1 MEFRVEW
8 SEGGGIE
15 GPWQELDTANTQ
27 SDDEA
32 EAGLHAVGQ
41 TGTLAGLYRVRPHE
55 LPDERPA
62 YYFMDA
68 GGRIERRHFPGLC

>member
-8 SEGGGIE
+8 SEHGGIE
-15 GPWQELDTANTQ
+15 GPWQEVGVADTR

-41 TGTLAGLYRVRPHE
+41 TGKHAGLYRVRPAAM
-55 LPDERPA
+55 PDERPA
-62 YYFMDA
+62 YYFMD
-68 GGRIERRHFPGLC
+68 GGRRIERRHFPG